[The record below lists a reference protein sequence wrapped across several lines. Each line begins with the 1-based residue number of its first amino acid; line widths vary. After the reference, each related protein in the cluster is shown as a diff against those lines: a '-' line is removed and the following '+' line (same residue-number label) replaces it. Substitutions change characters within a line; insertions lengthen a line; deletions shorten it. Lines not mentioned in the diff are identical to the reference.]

1 MAVAEQQS
9 NSVYQDAVRLIQQ
22 SGAPITTKNLGL
34 AMNMIV
40 EQPQLRAQLGDPSEP
55 MRGALSELGFQS
67 QEDKTGGGSIARA
80 ITRTSGTA
88 SPTTPAPTPSAQ
100 PVAQGGPSPT
110 PAVVPP
116 PAQVQSQSTP
126 AGVSAPSAL
135 QLQGTGGGSQ
145 VSGPSAAGVSPV
157 AGMQVNGDGSS
168 VSVDSPISGGEA
180 GLLGGGVLG
189 LLLKRFIG
197 QTDPVI
203 ASKGAAPPG
212 ANIAGVGTAGA
223 PPPPAASAQPVQA
236 TAAIPPDPKAPPTSP
251 VEAAIAKTM
260 PPEAARAGVLSTSP
274 AEIPAAASGVKP
286 VLDMAAGLDQGKLMS
301 MVSKILPSVMKGQT
315 FPPGMIPGADKATGG
330 VLPDG
335 PLFSNPVQPPA
346 KPTPLDMSINRTV
359 SPDVPGMSINAA
371 QPPVVEPPVPIDMT
385 PREKPPMP
393 KGMKVEGRATE
404 PRQLPAPEKKGINL
418 DVAGGDISPTKT
430 VPPLDAKGAQ
440 LEEMLRKG
448 PPKPATPAHAPHLN
462 MGEFALEAAK
472 VLSKLKLK

>member
-22 SGAPITTKNLGL
+22 SGAPITTKNLGM

-80 ITRTSGTA
+80 ITKTSGTA
-88 SPTTPAPTPSAQ
+88 GPTTPAP
-100 PVAQGGPSPT
+100 VAAPT
-110 PAVVPP
+110 PAPAPQTAAP
-116 PAQVQSQSTP
+116 PAVQSQSTP
-126 AGVSAPSAL
+126 ASVSAPSAL
-135 QLQGTGGGSQ
+135 QLQATGGGSQ

-157 AGMQVNGDGSS
+157 TGAQINGDGSS
-168 VSVDSPISGGEA
+168 VSADSPISGGEA

-189 LLLKRFIG
+189 LLFKRFMG
-197 QTDPVI
+197 QTDPVV
-203 ASKGAAPPG
+203 AKVGAAPPG
-212 ANIAGVGTAGA
+212 ADIAGVGKAAA
-223 PPPPAASAQPVQA
+223 PTDPTNPVQA
-236 TAAIPPDPKAPPTSP
+236 TAAIPPDPKAPAPATTTSP

-359 SPDVPGMSINAA
+359 SSDVPGMSINAA